1 MVEKKKTLGQ
11 KRGWI
16 EPLFTD
22 MDFTAQWKE
31 LEKLMQEKTIRSHFN
46 LIKKVK

>member
-1 MVEKKKTLGQ
+1 MVEKKKTLGK

-16 EPLFTD
+16 EPQFTV

-31 LEKLMQEKTIRSHFN
+31 LGKLFSK
-46 LIKKVK
+46 

>member
-1 MVEKKKTLGQ
+1 MVEKKKTLIQ

-31 LEKLMQEKTIRSHFN
+31 LEKLFSK
-46 LIKKVK
+46 